1 MQLKSRKQYGLLEKH
16 KDYVLRARWEL
27 NLRGKVL
34 NGRFKPSDKGG
45 GAAVQ
50 SLRDKEGVSN
60 KKFFSPL
67 GLSAVWK

>member
-27 NLRGKVL
+27 NVRGKVL

-45 GAAVQ
+45 GAVVQ
-50 SLRDKEGVSN
+50 SLRDKRG
-60 KKFFSPL
+60 
-67 GLSAVWK
+67 GLQQKIF

>member
-27 NLRGKVL
+27 NVRGKVL

-45 GAAVQ
+45 GGAVVQ

-67 GLSAVWK
+67 GLSLV

>member
-27 NLRGKVL
+27 NVRGKVL

-45 GAAVQ
+45 G
-50 SLRDKEGVSN
+50 SRPE
-60 KKFFSPL
+60 PER
-67 GLSAVWK
+67 